1 MNNHSMGLFT
11 FYLQQMHPESPTTSN
26 KPNENQNNPTQIFLQ
41 LAEPSQE
48 ELEELPE
55 NIESK

>member
-1 MNNHSMGLFT
+1 MGLFT